1 MNNNTTFV
9 LELLGIAD
17 KYTIKGKQLFI
28 PSHKLG
34 NLYGGCLDW
43 YSGCQSLLCPAL
55 YGAGLTRA
63 QDSLDLKVFQD
74 LCEGADTAP
83 LFYIL

>member
-28 PSHKLG
+28 PCANVETS
-34 NLYGGCLDW
+34 
-43 YSGCQSLLCPAL
+43 SG
-55 YGAGLTRA
+55 R
-63 QDSLDLKVFQD
+63 V
-74 LCEGADTAP
+74 
-83 LFYIL
+83 